1 MAILDLQMA
10 DGSALCGV
18 GARLYERD
26 DAGYPGGHDLRFGF
40 TTELGSD
47 ANKSFTV
54 RVSAKGYAKGSPY
67 EGQWR
72 DYEATVPAAQCNELR
87 SHVVGRTAWGVPLS
101 LVGALT
107 SDFGPWRYAAR
118 AYDTVTL
125 AVSLR
130 ANWSSDLMGVGGGEN
145 DWHSEWAYAELY
157 IGFMPEYSLT
167 SAEYETSELLVIEYS
182 TTWTRQ
188 DDRFAID
195 AGSYVMES
203 DGVLTA
209 FPSALS
215 REVWGTVA
223 APGRIEVPVSA
234 LTRHLKGKKCF
245 FTVYFNP
252 SYRPIIT
259 GRQSASAELTVGDK
273 SNCNGCT
280 LELVGSDDPY
290 HVAIRTG
297 DAGDA
302 DSACT
307 QVTVKCRTGSGY
319 SATTTVKCGE
329 VAVMRGCPLNTPLV
343 FEGVGSNGVSTSKK
357 VTVLEGVTIKAKGV
371 ALIESV
377 DPSGGR
383 VELVYNQS
391 FSVSSE
397 AECDTV
403 KLAGRRRPSSFYGHG
418 GTRSVKVEGVLL
430 DDKGAD
436 IEAMPE
442 YGDAF
447 VLFPDGRTYKCRIS
461 VSLDWDFSRLRNV
474 SVSGEEV
481 G

>member
-1 MAILDLQMA
+1 
-10 DGSALCGV
+10 
-18 GARLYERD
+18 
-26 DAGYPGGHDLRFGF
+26 
-40 TTELGSD
+40 
-47 ANKSFTV
+47 
-54 RVSAKGYAKGSPY
+54 
-67 EGQWR
+67 
-72 DYEATVPAAQCNELR
+72 
-87 SHVVGRTAWGVPLS
+87 
-101 LVGALT
+101 
-107 SDFGPWRYAAR
+107 
-118 AYDTVTL
+118 
-125 AVSLR
+125 
-130 ANWSSDLMGVGGGEN
+130 
-145 DWHSEWAYAELY
+145 
-157 IGFMPEYSLT
+157 
-167 SAEYETSELLVIEYS
+167 
-182 TTWTRQ
+182 
-188 DDRFAID
+188 
-195 AGSYVMES
+195 MES
-203 DGVLTA
+203 DGALTA

-252 SYRPIIT
+252 SYRPMIT

-447 VLFPDGRTYKCRIS
+447 VLFPDGRAYKCRIS

>member
-1 MAILDLQMA
+1 MSILDLQIS
-10 DGSALCGV
+10 DGSAPCGV
-18 GARLYERD
+18 GALMRED
-26 DAGYPGGHDLRFGF
+26 TGAHDLRLSF
-40 TTELGSD
+40 TTEMGSD
-47 ANKSFTV
+47 VQESFTV

-67 EGQWR
+67 ESRWR
-72 DYEATVPAAQCNELR
+72 DFEATVPAAQCNELR
-87 SHVVGRTAWGVPLS
+87 QHSGGRVSWSIPLS
-101 LVGALT
+101 LVGSLA
-107 SDFGPWRYAAR
+107 SEFGPWEYSSRTH
-118 AYDTVTL
+118 DTATFDFSV
-125 AVSLR
+125 R
-130 ANWSSDLMGVGGGEN
+130 ANWSVDLMGVGGSKS
-145 DWHSEWAYAELY
+145 DWVSEWAYAELY
-157 IGFMPEYSLT
+157 MGFLAKYHLSR
-167 SAEYETSELLVIEYS
+167 AYYETSDLLVIEYS

-195 AGSYVMES
+195 SGSFAMES
-203 DGVLTA
+203 DGPLA
-209 FPSALS
+209 SFPPALS

-234 LTRHLKGKKCF
+234 LTRHLKGRKCRF
-245 FTVYFNP
+245 SVYFNP

-273 SNCNGCT
+273 QNCNSCT
-280 LELVGSDDPY
+280 LELVGTDDPY

-307 QVTVKCRTGSGY
+307 QVTVKCRTESGY
-319 SATTTVKCGE
+319 SATVTVECGE

-343 FEGVGSNGVSTSKK
+343 FEGVGSNGVSMSKK
-357 VTVLEGVTIKAKGV
+357 VTVLDGITIKAKGV

-377 DPSGGR
+377 DPDGGR

-391 FSVSSE
+391 FGVSSE
-397 AECDTV
+397 AEGDTV

-418 GTRSVKVEGVLL
+418 GARSVKVEGVLL
-430 DDKGAD
+430 DDKGTD

-447 VLFPDGRTYKCRIS
+447 VLFPDGRAYKCRIS
-461 VSLDWDFSRLRNV
+461 VSVDWDFSRLRNV

-481 G
+481 D